1 MTGAWKGLKEK
12 IHGAR
17 RLEWLL
23 LLVAVCVFALLFL
36 STNREA
42 APNSAQPTELEA
54 RLERVLSAVDGAGE
68 VRAMVTERDGAVL
81 GVVIVAEGANEVRVR
96 LSLAQAARAL
106 LDTEL
111 SRIEVI
117 EMRRE

>member
-1 MTGAWKGLKEK
+1 MTGAWKGFLEK

-23 LLVAVCVFALLFL
+23 LLVAVCVLALLFL

-42 APNSAQPTELEA
+42 SGGAQPTELEA
-54 RLERVLSAVDGAGE
+54 RLERVLSAVDGAGD

>member
-1 MTGAWKGLKEK
+1 MPGQPERDRTVQQVAEPFGRPRMTGSHDDRG
-12 IHGAR
+12 R
-17 RLEWLL
+17 
-23 LLVAVCVFALLFL
+23 
-36 STNREA
+36 
-42 APNSAQPTELEA
+42 
-54 RLERVLSAVDGAGE
+54 VDGAGE

-81 GVVIVAEGANEVRVR
+81 GVVIVAEGADAVRVR
-96 LSLAQAARAL
+96 LALAQAAKAL